1 MSLLNSDKFDSL
13 TAILALFFLL
23 ALNSGC
29 ATRTP
34 QPMPISGPPVS
45 ATAPIVGLEGYRDAS
60 RFYVKYRQ
68 DGRIGYA
75 GGNWR
80 DAVKLVEEPL
90 PGAPEFAAPKL
101 VAMEYHRQEPWELP
115 QDAVPIPVF
124 DVDEWQAL
132 RDGLLRRVVPGGK
145 AGVVVDFEHV
155 EYFLYRDKQA
165 RMRAVRAE
173 HKPFGYRI
181 HERLRFD
188 EFMRRGRP
196 LLEEFMRRQGISGD
210 ELVFNTGDAGPY
222 SLPFLY
228 INTNRQLL
236 IFVRNVPSDPGAVT
250 RVPGMKTSQAFGH
263 FMRSHLTNLALR
275 PVSSLHR
282 LFFVVTDTTVGT
294 LKFDWATALA
304 EKPVPPLSERSSM
317 DLESWERELDQI
329 AGRQVFGASVD
340 FLVDGEAFFDRLV
353 AAIEAARE
361 SIDLQIFIFDND
373 DYAVR
378 IADLLKRRSR
388 EGIEVRVLL
397 DGLGT
402 IAATL
407 TDSASQPE
415 YHDPPESVRLYL
427 EAGSKVS
434 VRQKPNP
441 WFTAD
446 HVKSIVIDDEIA
458 FIGGMNIGR
467 EYRYD
472 WHDMMIE
479 MRGPVVDAIGRDFD
493 SAWAHAGVLGDLGYL
508 FSRLKPGAA
517 PGAGDDSSLRILLT
531 RPGDYEIYNAQLA
544 AIRRSQSYIYVQN
557 AYFTDDRMLRELVMA
572 RRRGVDVRVVIPME
586 TDNGAIDRSNV
597 LAANLMFEHGI
608 RVYIYPGFSHVK
620 AAIYDGWVCAGSANF
635 DRLSLRINRELN
647 IASSDPAVARQLLER
662 LFEPDFGVSL
672 ELTEPIPERWV
683 DHLVEMI
690 GDYLF

>member
-1 MSLLNSDKFDSL
+1 MQ
-13 TAILALFFLL
+13 I
-23 ALNSGC
+23 SG
-29 ATRTP
+29 A
-34 QPMPISGPPVS
+34 PIST
-45 ATAPIVGLEGYRDAS
+45 TAPIIGLEGYRDES

-68 DGRIGYA
+68 GGRIGYA
-75 GGNWR
+75 AGSWR
-80 DAVKLVEEPL
+80 DAVRLVDEPM
-90 PGAPEFAAPKL
+90 PGAPEFAAPSL
-101 VAMEYHRQEPWELP
+101 VAMEYHQQEPWALP
-115 QDAVPIPVF
+115 PDAISIPVF
-124 DVDEWQAL
+124 DVDEWQTL
-132 RDGLLRRVVPGGK
+132 REKLLQRVVPGGD

-196 LLEEFMRRQGISGD
+196 LLDAFMREQRITGD

-236 IFVRNVPSDPGAVT
+236 IFVRNVPAEPGAVT
-250 RVPGMKTSQAFGH
+250 RVPGIKTTQAFGH
-263 FMRSHLTNLALR
+263 FMRSYLTNLALR

-294 LKFDWATALA
+294 LTFDWATALA
-304 EKPVPPLSERSSM
+304 EKPVPALAERPPM
-317 DLESWERELDQI
+317 DLDSWEQELDQI
-329 AGRQVFGASVD
+329 AGQRVFDGSVE
-340 FLVDGEAFFDRLV
+340 FLVDGEAFFERLV
-353 AAIEAARE
+353 EAIEAARE
-361 SIDLQIFIFDND
+361 SIHLQIFIFDND
-373 DYAVR
+373 DFAVR

-427 EAGSKVS
+427 EAGSQVS

-441 WFTAD
+441 WFTSD

-467 EYRYD
+467 
-472 WHDMMIE
+472 
-479 MRGPVVDAIGRDFD
+479 V
-493 SAWAHAGVLGDLGYL
+493 
-508 FSRLKPGAA
+508 
-517 PGAGDDSSLRILLT
+517 
-531 RPGDYEIYNAQLA
+531 
-544 AIRRSQSYIYVQN
+544 
-557 AYFTDDRMLRELVMA
+557 
-572 RRRGVDVRVVIPME
+572 
-586 TDNGAIDRSNV
+586 
-597 LAANLMFEHGI
+597 
-608 RVYIYPGFSHVK
+608 
-620 AAIYDGWVCAGSANF
+620 
-635 DRLSLRINRELN
+635 
-647 IASSDPAVARQLLER
+647 
-662 LFEPDFGVSL
+662 
-672 ELTEPIPERWV
+672 
-683 DHLVEMI
+683 
-690 GDYLF
+690 